1 MENIQ
6 ELKKARVIIDT
17 FYQAIRRGESGLKN
31 VPDLLIK
38 IISENLWQSRMLKTG
53 EVVNFENF
61 RDFITTE
68 PPEGLGETV
77 EILRKIC
84 SENDKALQLLNDVTA
99 KNMGGRGGN
108 NNPDGLGGHTGKTC
122 QVDDV
127 NLTSPDSKGGNSQEY
142 LLARIKR
149 DAPDVLED
157 YANGKYPSVRAAAI
171 DAGIIRIPSA
181 HERAV
186 KLLNKM
192 KRLELMDL
200 QARITAI
207 LQEQ

>member
-61 RDFITTE
+61 RDFITSE

-84 SENDKALQLLNDVTA
+84 SENDKALQLLNSVTA
-99 KNMGGRGGN
+99 KKMSNPGAPEGNEYNLNGRA
-108 NNPDGLGGHTGKTC
+108 GKETK
-122 QVDDV
+122 VDDV
-127 NLTSPDSKGGNSQEY
+127 NFGSDSKGGNSQEY
-142 LLARIKR
+142 LMARIKR
-149 DAPDVLED
+149 DAPDVFDD
-157 YANGKYPSVRAAAI
+157 YANGKFPSVRAAAI
-171 DAGIIRIPSA
+171 AAGIIKVQSPYEMIGKQLS
-181 HERAV
+181 
-186 KLLNKM
+186 KLN
-192 KRLELMDL
+192 RLELMDL